1 MKAYRICELKEGKL
15 HSLFH
20 GTKGSRYFPVGEWLV
35 ADKKTVHDG
44 SCSTWY
50 ESGFH
55 VLLSL
60 EDTKDFLNKM
70 FRIKKDRVIV
80 SCEVEGLR
88 PKSHSKHAVYLA
100 DKMKII
106 GVVE

>member
-1 MKAYRICELKEGKL
+1 MIAYRICERKDNKL

-20 GTKGSRYFPVGEWLV
+20 GTKGSRYFPIGEWLV
-35 ADKKTVHDG
+35 ADKKTVKDG
-44 SCSTWY
+44 SCATYY

-55 VLLSL
+55 VLFTL
-60 EDTKDFLNKM
+60 EETKEFLRKM
-70 FRIKKDRVIV
+70 FRAPKDRVIV
-80 SCEVEGLR
+80 QCEVEGIR